1 LDILSI
7 PDCVIIQNHKVSCSA
22 NGGKR
27 NENFS
32 AYGDTDTRKERRL
45 WLLSTETEDRM
56 NQKIRK
62 LTLCA
67 LFAALSY
74 VVFTFLQIKIPI
86 GTDATSVHLGNAVVV
101 IGALILGGPLGGI
114 SGAIGMAIGD
124 FLDPV
129 YVIYVP
135 ETLLCK
141 TIIGLVV
148 GLVAHRIG
156 KIQELHDRKKIF
168 FWVLLA
174 SAAGLFANVIMDPT
188 IGYVYKVLLLGK
200 SAAKA
205 AFNFSLFATAFNAV
219 TSTIVATA
227 VYMGLYRVL
236 RREQL
241 SLG

>member
-1 LDILSI
+1 
-7 PDCVIIQNHKVSCSA
+7 
-22 NGGKR
+22 
-27 NENFS
+27 
-32 AYGDTDTRKERRL
+32 
-45 WLLSTETEDRM
+45 M

-62 LTLCA
+62 LTHCA

-148 GLVAHRIG
+148 CCVAHGIG

-168 FWVLLA
+168 FGVLLA

>member
-1 LDILSI
+1 MFS
-7 PDCVIIQNHKVSCSA
+7 
-22 NGGKR
+22 KR
-27 NENFS
+27 RKKNENFS
-32 AYGDTDTRKERRL
+32 AYGDTATRKERKL

-114 SGAIGMAIGD
+114 
-124 FLDPV
+124 
-129 YVIYVP
+129 
-135 ETLLCK
+135 
-141 TIIGLVV
+141 
-148 GLVAHRIG
+148 
-156 KIQELHDRKKIF
+156 
-168 FWVLLA
+168 
-174 SAAGLFANVIMDPT
+174 DPT

-205 AFNFSLFATAFNAV
+205 AFHFSLFATAFNAV

>member
-1 LDILSI
+1 
-7 PDCVIIQNHKVSCSA
+7 
-22 NGGKR
+22 
-27 NENFS
+27 
-32 AYGDTDTRKERRL
+32 
-45 WLLSTETEDRM
+45 M
-56 NQKIRK
+56 
-62 LTLCA
+62 
-67 LFAALSY
+67 
-74 VVFTFLQIKIPI
+74 
-86 GTDATSVHLGNAVVV
+86 
-101 IGALILGGPLGGI
+101 
-114 SGAIGMAIGD
+114 
-124 FLDPV
+124 
-129 YVIYVP
+129 
-135 ETLLCK
+135 
-141 TIIGLVV
+141 VV

-174 SAAGLFANVIMDPT
+174 SVAGLFANVIMDPT